1 MVVLEITAS
10 RNNSDGKTNEYEVEE
25 VTSFSKGGDGLGV
38 NLFSSLPWEIGQTM
52 ALTKKID

>member
-10 RNNSDGKTNEYEVEE
+10 RNNSDRKTDEYEVEE
-25 VTSFSKGGDGLGV
+25 VTSFSKGGDGLGG
-38 NLFSSLPWEIGQTM
+38 NSLSSLPWEIRQTM